1 MRVSVIIPTLNESSQ
16 IAACIQSCRAANC
29 HEVIVVDAGSSDDT
43 LALAATAD
51 KVITSERG
59 RSRQQNA
66 GAAIASGDVLL
77 FLHADCRL
85 PPTAVA
91 DICEALSRSPKIVA
105 GCFQQRI
112 DNANWKYRI
121 TEWGD
126 ACRVHLLGWMYGD
139 QGIFVWREV
148 FERVGGFPELELMED
163 IAFSKLL
170 SREGRKVVLT
180 SKLTVSA
187 RRWEKMG
194 MVWQAVRNWTFVVLW
209 HLGVSAAT
217 LARWYRAVR

>member
-1 MRVSVIIPTLNESSQ
+1 PTLNESSQ
-16 IAACIQSCRAANC
+16 IAACIQSCRDADC
-29 HEVIVVDAGSSDDT
+29 HEVIVVDAGINDDT
-43 LALAATAD
+43 ISLAGQAD
-51 KVITSERG
+51 KVITSDRG
-59 RSRQQNA
+59 RSRQQNV
-66 GAAIASGDVLL
+66 GASVATGDVLL

-85 PPTAVA
+85 PATAVA
-91 DICEALSRSPKIVA
+91 DICEALSRSPQIIA

-112 DNANWKYRI
+112 DNDNWKYRI

-126 ACRVHLLGWMYGD
+126 LWRVRLLGWMYGD
-139 QGIFVWREV
+139 QGIFVRRDV
-148 FERVGGFPELELMED
+148 FERVGGFPELDLMED

-170 SREGRKVVLT
+170 SRQGRKVVLA

-209 HLGVSAAT
+209 HLGISAAT